1 MIKWSN
7 WWSRSRVQYSIDFV
21 WLRVRTRRSVV
32 SEVGKA
38 DELAKLVELHEQGV
52 LSDKEFKASKRQ
64 LLRPGTNFVGR
75 NPGYTAITLGAIGIA
90 VVLVIALVTVFPHK
104 PSVAKGTGVVQFQN
118 ASATGAANSAV
129 QWAEVQYKT
138 QSTSFGGAFWA
149 LQCLAFVYD
158 AYQYGAG
165 MNLRNYAT
173 GVTYNGYTYPEM
185 VWNNANFNPP
195 KHATTDISSVPYGA
209 LVFFNAS
216 GSHASDPGDYSHVAI
231 MGSGGY
237 MYMTPDTLGQPII
250 KQSLAARVKMS
261 YWNTFVGWW
270 LPTGSP
276 SSSPAPPNPPTSG
289 KTGSVPGYPE
299 TSGGVAHTWS
309 NYTNANGTQGQ
320 SVAGGETVGVSCKV
334 TGFRVADGNTWWYR
348 IASSPWDNNFYV
360 SADAFYNNGQTS
372 GSLANTPFVD
382 NKVPDCTA
390 PSSPSPSPAPTSSP
404 SPSPTPI
411 TTQHPSPSP
420 TPITTQHPTSSPTTT
435 QHPTSQPAPTT
446 YTETVGGNTHTWT
459 DYSNAGGN
467 EGATI
472 PNGMTVQ
479 VSCKVQGFQVAD
491 GNTWWYRIASS
502 PWNNTYYASADA
514 FYNNGQ
520 TSGSLQGTPFVDNNV
535 PNC

>member
-1 MIKWSN
+1 M
-7 WWSRSRVQYSIDFV
+7 
-21 WLRVRTRRSVV
+21 

-118 ASATGAANSAV
+118 TGATESQIQTAINTAMRHYGKIYEQYLCLQFVWEAWNSAGV
-129 QWAEVQYKT
+129 NI
-138 QSTSFGGAFWA
+138 GGQFEKDDPVIYWKNNYGGWQEHASPG
-149 LQCLAFVYD
+149 VY
-158 AYQYGAG
+158 
-165 MNLRNYAT
+165 N
-173 GVTYNGYTYPEM
+173 
-185 VWNNANFNPP
+185 NPP
-195 KHATTDISSVPYGA
+195 AGA
-209 LVFFNAS
+209 LVFWGNNQWFSGGGHVALSLGGGQVVSTEAYPYYDGIPNDPRVFTFYLTQVNPKLYNYLGYIMPLQGS
-216 GSHASDPGDYSHVAI
+216 GS
-231 MGSGGY
+231 GSG
-237 MYMTPDTLGQPII
+237 
-250 KQSLAARVKMS
+250 SA
-261 YWNTFVGWW
+261 
-270 LPTGSP
+270 
-276 SSSPAPPNPPTSG
+276 PAPPNPPTSG

-348 IASSPWDNNFYV
+348 IASSPWDDNFYV

-390 PSSPSPSPAPTSSP
+390 PSSPSPSPAPTSSPSPSPTPITTQHP